1 MLWTASFAMLILFV
15 RGVTDFNLPAFEQAV
30 AERSPL
36 LPSQVSD
43 LFGAVSVENKSLV
56 WDFIRLPAKL
66 QMMSWQA
73 RKHFPGA
80 TVRRIR

>member
-1 MLWTASFAMLILFV
+1 VEASNCD
-15 RGVTDFNLPAFEQAV
+15 GVTAGETAPSFNLPAFEQAV

-43 LFGAVSVENKSLV
+43 LFGAVTADNKSLV

-73 RKHFPGA
+73 YRLFEGGRI
-80 TVRRIR
+80 TRVR